1 MIFGE
6 SIFFRSTPM
15 IKHLQKWFE
24 LIECLI
30 KDGVVRLLDIISKQ
44 KKLMNSQFKCFTM
57 AERDH
62 EDLEE
67 MLQALNDG
75 NKASGDVP
83 DANKY

>member
-1 MIFGE
+1 MYASDLISYF
-6 SIFFRSTPM
+6 IDTL
-15 IKHLQKWFE
+15 INKIE

-57 AERDH
+57 ADKDH
-62 EDLEE
+62 QDIEE

-75 NKASGDVP
+75 NKGTGGEI
-83 DANKY
+83 